1 MTTPFI
7 HDAAERQIQPGRT
20 IQLSPEAQTFNWLL
34 DSFTSGT
41 AGVLEAVAVSS
52 DGLLMAMSAT
62 RDRANA
68 ERLAAVVSGITSLSG
83 GAAHWYSLGGL
94 NRVIVDLA
102 NGYLLITSISA
113 GSVLGVI
120 ADRSANLGAVAYE
133 RTLLASRARRALR
146 GFGVRARARRPVAP
160 VSRRD
165 QEPGRRPARRRVP
178 GRARPGRCEPQ
189 RPREHPASDT
199 WTACAHLTAAAPSR
213 RYRSKSSWPAA
224 S

>member
-1 MTTPFI
+1 MTTPFV
-7 HDAAERQIQPGRT
+7 HDSAERHSQPGYQT
-20 IQLSPEAQTFNWLL
+20 MQLSPEAQTFNWLL

-133 RTLLASRARRALR
+133 MTLFASRAGGALT
-146 GFGVRARARRPVAP
+146 
-160 VSRRD
+160 
-165 QEPGRRPARRRVP
+165 
-178 GRARPGRCEPQ
+178 
-189 RPREHPASDT
+189 PRLIVELKNAVQQ
-199 WTACAHLTAAAPSR
+199 
-213 RYRSKSSWPAA
+213 
-224 S
+224 